1 MGLGPVLLS
10 NELEELFVFR
20 SLPLQ
25 VRVLSFINESANKN
39 YHTELSG
46 RFKRVN
52 TYKSDPQ

>member
-46 RFKRVN
+46 RFK
-52 TYKSDPQ
+52 S